1 MEMIK
6 VEDLCM
12 NYRRPKKI
20 EGKFH
25 TIRGFFQHAWEEKQ
39 ALKGIS
45 FAVEKGEILGYIG
58 LNGAGK
64 STTLKI
70 LAGVLYPTSGSVWVN
85 GRVPHDNR
93 KRNAKDIAFIT
104 GQSQMLEWDLP
115 LEESFLLT
123 KKIYDIPDTQYQQNI
138 ELFDHLINIKE
149 IMGVPVR
156 QLSLGQKMKGSIAN
170 SLLHNPQIIY
180 LDEPTIGIDVVAKD
194 SIRRFLKE
202 YNKETKATIILTS
215 HDTRDIEDLCDRII
229 LINAGELKFSGTIDL
244 LNDSY
249 MKYNRM
255 IHINN
260 LHDITRLKHSNTV
273 IKATANQYEIYYNN
287 NRVDTKSLIN
297 DILDCGYCYEDI
309 VIQKPNMEDIIKFMY
324 SDKRN

>member
-6 VEDLCM
+6 VDKVCM

-25 TIRGFFQHAWEEKQ
+25 AIRGFFHHDWEEIQ
-39 ALKGIS
+39 ALKNIS
-45 FAVEKGEILGYIG
+45 FSVEKGEILGYIG

-70 LAGVLYPTSGSVWVN
+70 LAGVLYPSSGTVLVN

-93 KRNAKDIAFIT
+93 KQNAKEIAFIT
-104 GQSQMLEWDLP
+104 GQNQTLEWDLP
-115 LEESFLLT
+115 LEDSFLLT
-123 KKIYDIPDTQYQQNI
+123 KKIYKIPDRQYEENI
-138 ELFDHLINIKE
+138 ELFDHLINIRE

-170 SLLHNPQIIY
+170 SLLHNPEIIY

-244 LNDSY
+244 LNDKY
-249 MKYNRM
+249 MKYNR
-255 IHINN
+255 ILYIDK
-260 LHDITRLKHSNTV
+260 LHDITGLNQSDIV

-287 NRVDTKSLIN
+287 NKVDTKSLIR
-297 DILDCGYCYEDI
+297 DILDCGYCYENI

-324 SDKRN
+324 SDNQF